1 MSTQSRTRAAGRARL
16 AELRLAPRGLD
27 IAEAAAYVGVGVGT
41 FQAMVDDGRMP
52 RARALESRLVWDRA
66 EIDEHFSRLPY
77 SGGSSA
83 DEGATVDERWQA
95 RA

>member
-27 IAEAAAYVGVGVGT
+27 IGEAAAYVGVGVGT

-77 SGGSSA
+77 SGSSSA
-83 DEGATVDERWQA
+83 DEGTAVDERWQA

>member
-1 MSTQSRTRAAGRARL
+1 MTTRARTRAAGRARL

-27 IAEAAAYVGVGVGT
+27 IAEAAAYVGIGVGT
-41 FQAMVDDGRMP
+41 FQTMVDDGRMP
-52 RARALESRLVWDRA
+52 RARTLESRLVWDRA

-77 SGGSSA
+77 SGPARA
-83 DEGATVDERWQA
+83 DEHAADDERWRA